1 VAVSVTRRP
10 SIGIAGPPVLWSVHF
25 LFVYVF
31 VSLACRWGWDG
42 IGFLGMGVIEGVVA
56 LATVAFGAA
65 ITALGV
71 QAWRERGQP
80 APSGPATSRRD
91 FVVRVGVL
99 MSGLFLASTVLV
111 GLPTLVRPAC
121 Y

>member
-1 VAVSVTRRP
+1 MAVSVTRRP

-42 IGFLGMGVIEGVVA
+42 TGFLGMGVIEGIVA
-56 LATVAFGAA
+56 LATVAIGAIILA
-65 ITALGV
+65 IGV
-71 QAWRERGQP
+71 LAWRERRGQP
-80 APSGPATSRRD
+80 TPSAPTSRQD
-91 FVVRVGVL
+91 FAPRVGVL
-99 MSGLFLASTVLV
+99 MSALFLAATVLV